1 MNFIRVKSRLAAL
14 EKRCEHIFEQ
24 KKLFEDLNYNIKN
37 KKNDIKILQKL
48 LEERK
53 KSLASKIL
61 HRDSLLKNNNNTI
74 KKFPQYENNVKNLRD
89 YVDKRIDTNTQLDI
103 NRTKLQEDLKYRIRH
118 DIAKLIKYIFP
129 ISQTITKSVRSDN
142 NEDTAIALDD
152 ASRTAYVR
160 GRWIIQH
167 SQNEMQLVIVAPSL
181 PSNGDYSQYN
191 DWVATNKDGVPNSNM
206 GTNETLSSN
215 NHAYRIS
222 AALTYTTQLVHLL
235 SFYLDVRL
243 PYKLLYG

>member
-1 MNFIRVKSRLAAL
+1 MRVKSRLDAL
-14 EKRCEHIFEQ
+14 EKRCEKIFEH
-24 KKLFEDLNYNIKN
+24 KKLVEDLQYKIKN
-37 KKNDIKILQKL
+37 KKNNIKIVQAL
-48 LEERK
+48 LEERRHIV
-53 KSLASKIL
+53 ASKVEY
-61 HRDSLLKNNNNTI
+61 RNSLVKNNLDTI
-74 KKFPQYENNVKNLRD
+74 KKFPQYENNVKNLKD
-89 YVDKRIDTNTQLDI
+89 YVDKRQDNNATLE
-103 NRTKLQEDLKYRIRH
+103 TKRSKLEDDLKYRIRH
-118 DIAKLIKYIFP
+118 DINKLIKYIFP
-129 ISQTITKSVRSDN
+129 ISEIITKPLRPDTTG
-142 NEDTAIALDD
+142 DTAMALED

-160 GRWIIQH
+160 GRWVMQY
-167 SQNEMQLVIVAPSL
+167 SQNESQLVIVAPSL

-222 AALTYTTQLVHLL
+222 AALTYTTQLVHLF